1 MMSLYENTPLST
13 AWKKMPGTRAITAI
27 WAVFLLTVWCT
38 GCVEIFGGIT
48 YYDPTTYK
56 NMTDLKPEVLMLY
69 DTYASD
75 SVDMAKVSTVRLKL
89 AQAYEYEKGKGDK
102 NKETYE
108 QISKIQ
114 GMFERHMAE
123 RMRDGKWNEANLSN
137 KKENIGAAFDTA
149 IRTERLKNK
158 ND

>member
-1 MMSLYENTPLST
+1 MMSQRQNTPLST
-13 AWKKMPGTRAITAI
+13 SCKKRFDLRAITAV
-27 WAVFLLTVWCT
+27 WAVLLLATWCT
-38 GCVEIFGGIT
+38 GCVETFGGIT

-69 DTYASD
+69 DTFTSD
-75 SVDMAKVSTVRLKL
+75 PVDAARVFDVRLKF

-102 NKETYE
+102 NRETYE
-108 QISKIQ
+108 QISIIQ
-114 GMFERHMAE
+114 RMFERHIAE
-123 RMRDGKWNEANLSN
+123 RTRDGKWNEANLSN

-149 IRTERLKNK
+149 IRTERSKNK